1 MNICE
6 HLSAHAEVLALQE
19 RLGISYKDAAHRLCM
34 AEIERLKSDE
44 KMYKSFG
51 NLKISV
57 EKALGRYFDDVKD
70 IEVSMTSEAD
80 V

>member
-1 MNICE
+1 
-6 HLSAHAEVLALQE
+6 
-19 RLGISYKDAAHRLCM
+19 M

-44 KMYKSFG
+44 KIYKSFG

-57 EKALGRYFDDVKD
+57 LGRYFDDVKD
-70 IEVSMTSEAD
+70 IEGSVISEVD

>member
-1 MNICE
+1 
-6 HLSAHAEVLALQE
+6 
-19 RLGISYKDAAHRLCM
+19 M

-44 KMYKSFG
+44 RMYKSFG

-57 EKALGRYFDDVKD
+57 ENALGRYYDDVRD
-70 IEVSMTSEAD
+70 IEGSVTSDAD

>member
-1 MNICE
+1 
-6 HLSAHAEVLALQE
+6 VLQD

-34 AEIERLKSDE
+34 AEIKKLKLNE

-57 EKALGRYFDDVKD
+57 EKALGRCFNDVKE
-70 IEVSMTSEAD
+70 IEESVTSEAD